1 MITASRVRL
10 LRTPPR
16 CYRLLKHIT
25 LVVSTN
31 EIARRV
37 LATEPKRSIICCRIH
52 CRLSMY
58 PYHLLPPFLYTSH
71 VRTTRVRTH
80 DVTGYN
86 LTLTSGT
93 RRVRTQHDVTPL
105 FSTPYHVTSG
115 PRWGGG
121 VILLISLFQYR
132 FQFRF

>member
-1 MITASRVRL
+1 MTCMTAGFATAS
-10 LRTPPR
+10 
-16 CYRLLKHIT
+16 
-25 LVVSTN
+25 
-31 EIARRV
+31 
-37 LATEPKRSIICCRIH
+37 
-52 CRLSMY
+52 
-58 PYHLLPPFLYTSH
+58 PPFLYTSH

-121 VILLISLFQYR
+121 GNTTDMDNKGIN
-132 FQFRF
+132 